1 MQIIYAFPFILLSI
15 VAFLSCL
22 AIPRLRGYVVQA
34 LVAPV
39 AFGFCS
45 IVGMFV
51 ILSIGWFLFHVS
63 SGPLVGIGGVAIAF
77 VIYFIPGAIGAWLVV
92 SIVNRTKQRMR

>member
-1 MQIIYAFPFILLSI
+1 VQILYAFPFILLSI

-22 AIPRLRGYVVQA
+22 AIPRLRRYAVQA
-34 LVAPV
+34 LVTPV

-51 ILSIGWFLFHVS
+51 ILSAVWFLFHVS

-77 VIYFIPGAIGAWLVV
+77 VIYFIPGAVGAWLVV
-92 SIVNRTKQRMR
+92 SVVNRIKQRI